1 VIANNQMRMIQIYL
15 IRDRIDNQELSI
27 RELLIQNQNLVFRR
41 NLKEEEVKVPMMMK
55 TMNETKKLSIK

>member
-1 VIANNQMRMIQIYL
+1 VIVNNQMRMTLIYL